1 MFPQFPLPP
10 VFSLTI
16 PKQYKKQ
23 NKKQKKKKKKS
34 NTNTKIIA
42 QPQGLYAR
50 YSLPMKSNPRAC
62 VKTEASFVNSLILPS
77 ILSEIGNTGTA
88 KNLNVTKVPTLV
100 YLRQYHH
107 RDILGCFPSCSS

>member
-23 NKKQKKKKKKS
+23 NKQNKKS

-77 ILSEIGNTGTA
+77 ILSEIGNT
-88 KNLNVTKVPTLV
+88 VVS
-100 YLRQYHH
+100 R
-107 RDILGCFPSCSS
+107 